1 VTPSSS
7 SALRIHVNGAEG
19 APASADRLRAAV
31 LHVLRAE
38 SIEEGEF
45 SFTLLGDRDMTDLN
59 RSYLRCEGPTD
70 VIAFSLGG
78 DEGLLGDVYLG
89 RERVRIQAE
98 EHGVSAEEELLRL
111 AIHGTLHLVGWDHP
125 EGPERTESPMFQRQE
140 ELLAGLLRGEHR

>member
-7 SALRIHVNGAEG
+7 SALRIHVHGAEG